1 MVDTEEI
8 TLKIEAL
15 PNQEVRFSEKDAVPD
30 SIRGYLCYKDGKW
43 NFEEIMTN
51 RYKGRK
57 YSEKLIKAND
67 FIIALSLESPHKYE
81 FDSNGKPLLPAQGKT
96 GKKIDKIVSIAKK
109 LVLDPCHRYVLI
121 LTNPVQYQTSC
132 YNQLKD
138 EKEYKNKKSKIR
150 DEVFFKLFLDKN
162 LKTDFEERLLKYEKK
177 NLKIVI
183 NCCTKNLKKDVKN
196 VIKESFSNTNIK
208 PKYYEVHHPSYRYFK
223 WENITSESF
232 FE

>member
-67 FIIALSLESPHKYE
+67 FIIALNLESPHTYE

-96 GKKIDKIVSIAKK
+96 GENITEQIEIIAPKIG
-109 LVLDPCHRYVLI
+109 LDTSHRYVLI
-121 LTNPVQYQTSC
+121 LTNPIQYQASC

-138 EKEYKNKKSKIR
+138 KKEYKNKKSKIR
-150 DEVFFKLFLDKN
+150 DEVFLELFLNKN
-162 LKTDFEERLLKYEKK
+162 LKKDFKERLLKYEEN
-177 NLKIVI
+177 NLKIII
-183 NCCTKNLKKDVKN
+183 NCCTKKLKSPVAN
-196 VIKESFSNTNIK
+196 VIDESLSGKNIQ
-208 PKYYEVHHPSYRYFK
+208 YYEGYHPSCWNFFK
-223 WENITSESF
+223 GGNISKKKRL
-232 FE
+232 